1 MCVNYGNV
9 FFPDSDVWKFLQ
21 CITEASRFC
30 IPSSFFSSMHSIV
43 LHACETWQ
51 CLDSDVWTSL
61 QSFTAASRV
70 CGPSSS
76 FSSPMQASDAPFPA
90 ITAEDIDRR
99 IEERVEGDLKFLD
112 GATGMAQLAL
122 NKHVRKL

>member
-1 MCVNYGNV
+1 MAMSG
-9 FFPDSDVWKFLQ
+9 FG
-21 CITEASRFC
+21 
-30 IPSSFFSSMHSIV
+30 
-43 LHACETWQ
+43 
-51 CLDSDVWTSL
+51 CLDVSPKFYGSIPLVC
-61 QSFTAASRV
+61 SFLL
-70 CGPSSS
+70 
-76 FSSPMQASDAPFPA
+76 FFSPMQASDAPFPA